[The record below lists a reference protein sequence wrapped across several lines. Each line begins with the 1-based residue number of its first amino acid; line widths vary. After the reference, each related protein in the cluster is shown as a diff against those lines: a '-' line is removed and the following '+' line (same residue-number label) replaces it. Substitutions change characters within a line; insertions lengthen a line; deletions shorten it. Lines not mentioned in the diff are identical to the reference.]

1 MTLDFDTLE
10 QHRSCT
16 IRVFVRY
23 DETAGIECVNCNEDI
38 YQTENEITECKT
50 DHEWIGSPTYCSACG
65 VNQGEESN

>member
-38 YQTENEITECKT
+38 YQADN
-50 DHEWIGSPTYCSACG
+50 P
-65 VNQGEESN
+65 EEQN